1 MTDPRQVIPGST
13 YLVTRRC
20 TQRQFLLKPSRV
32 VNEIF
37 LYVLALAAERYAIRI
52 HAYCVLSNHS
62 HLVLSDPHARLPAFL
77 QFLDGI
83 VAKALNALHGR
94 WENFWAPDTYS
105 AVKLATTSD
114 ILDKLTYVLANPV
127 AAGLVPHGRQWP
139 GLWSAP
145 ERIDTTIEARRPD
158 FFFGRNSTLP
168 EKVTLRVSRPPGF
181 QSTESLRRDLSAS
194 LAHRERR
201 AARKHGGTFLG
212 IAKVLAQRPT
222 SRPRTAEP
230 RRGLNPRVAARD
242 KWKRIELLQDLVEFL
257 RAYYDAWLARR
268 AGRRRVIF
276 PYGTYHLR
284 VQHGVPC
291 VGFG

>member
-1 MTDPRQVIPGST
+1 MTAPRQVTPGSI

-20 TQRQFLLKPSRV
+20 TQRQFLLKPSRA
-32 VNEIF
+32 VNEVF
-37 LYVLALAAERYAIRI
+37 LYILALAAQRYQIRI

-62 HLVLSDPHARLPAFL
+62 HLVLSDPHARLPAFQ

-83 VAKALNALHGR
+83 VAKALNAFHGR

-105 AVKLATTSD
+105 AVILANTSD

-145 ERIDTTIEARRPD
+145 ELIGTAVDVRRPD
-158 FFFGRNSTLP
+158 FFFGPNSTLP
-168 EKVTLRVSRPPGF
+168 EKVTLHISRPPGF
-181 QSTESLRRDLSAS
+181 QSTEALRRDLASS
-194 LAHRERR
+194 LAEREKR
-201 AARKHGGTFLG
+201 AARKHGGRFLG
-212 IAKVLAQRPT
+212 VATVLAQDPT
-222 SRPRTAEP
+222 GRPRSSEP

-242 KWKRIELLQDLVEFL
+242 KWKRIELLQRFISFL
-257 RAYYDAWLARR
+257 RAYHTAWLALR
-268 AGRRRVIF
+268 AGCPRVIF
-276 PYGTYHLR
+276 PFGTYHLR
-284 VQHGVPC
+284 VQHDVPC